1 MSGAEAGGPSYDARL
16 NEACPPGRAYPQRR
30 ENEPWMTIAP
40 SSWESDHAGGT
51 VSVGEMVEIV
61 SFLSLYILTPDGV
74 PRMTASDQSYCRMR
88 RQLVE
93 EREDLA
99 MPYPRPYALRP
110 FYGSQPPSLR
120 PGYLYCLDGFTT
132 SDWLPLTSPHA
143 LTESFFASHL
153 TVSQPLS
160 HAIR

>member
-1 MSGAEAGGPSYDARL
+1 
-16 NEACPPGRAYPQRR
+16 
-30 ENEPWMTIAP
+30 MTIAP

-110 FYGSQPPSLR
+110 FTGRSHRASGRDTSIASMASPPQI
-120 PGYLYCLDGFTT
+120 GYRLQAPT
-132 SDWLPLTSPHA
+132 P
-143 LTESFFASHL
+143 
-153 TVSQPLS
+153 
-160 HAIR
+160 